1 MAIWWPSGPG
11 YLFAVAKLNEQLYW
25 VTGLV
30 SPVHRSY
37 QEIFSAYG
45 QETLF
50 SPEALRILATG
61 LLNSLLVTLS
71 QPKNAERS
79 FRIFS

>member
-1 MAIWWPSGPG
+1 MWWPSDPD
-11 YLFAVAKLNEQLYW
+11 YLFAVAKLNAQLYW

-45 QETLF
+45 QTPQQYRDCPQELT
-50 SPEALRILATG
+50 
-61 LLNSLLVTLS
+61 
-71 QPKNAERS
+71 K
-79 FRIFS
+79 